1 MWAQAETAV
10 LDIMH
15 RDAKILPLVKELEAK
30 VISGQTSALEAS
42 AKLLEEFSELIPQV
56 DWAN

>member
-1 MWAQAETAV
+1 M
-10 LDIMH
+10 
-15 RDAKILPLVKELEAK
+15 KELEAK